1 MSDIRNILSKLDSLS
16 EQVGFRPGATD
27 IYGNRIEPRFDIS
40 PVQDIGL
47 PMGAVGGT
55 AKPRIKV
62 QPGQSPRQAISQA
75 QQKIP
80 TLKQE
85 IPSAKPTVDPYSR
98 MEPKFDI
105 STSEKPST
113 GRRKDPS
120 GPLPTPT
127 KPVSYFNKPDKVEPT
142 LEGNKFPGYWKG
154 TDSANQ
160 SKKKMV
166 GMEDKKLSEQSWLER
181 MTAKLKEKDP
191 YKSYDQDDQ
200 GFQFTPEQEKWLGG
214 ANRQDPDILKRMPGP
229 KPPVS
234 YFKNADDQRR
244 AQELNFGRQNLN
256 TVRSAVGKEKLAPE
270 KFPTALDRTNPDDFD
285 PGVRQIYTPNNN
297 QSDANPDD
305 FDPKSRQTYAG
316 GAYTQSVRPPSDIV
330 SRDLEPTTD
339 QLRAQSDIATGGY
352 NGGRRSEPV
361 PSTQQARAN
370 TADSE
375 QAAINAN
382 SRARENPTDRQARID
397 AFNARRD
404 AEIDRAREASAINA
418 AARDNTRPGVN
429 APSPGVNAP
438 SSDVNAPDVR
448 HQARIAT
455 QNLRSPTPSSTPLGS
470 TFAQDVAARKAE
482 RNPFSSA
489 PVKENKHNVVNRLA
503 RKFENYI
510 ENKFGIVEGNYI
522 PKKKNLK

>member
-16 EQVGFRPGATD
+16 EQVGFRPGTTD
-27 IYGNRIEPRFDIS
+27 MYGNRIEPRFDLN

-62 QPGQSPRQAISQA
+62 QPGQSTRQAISQA

-105 STSEKPST
+105 PTSEKPST
-113 GRRKDPS
+113 GRRKDPG

-154 TDSANQ
+154 TDSAKK

-270 KFPTALDRTNPDDFD
+270 KFPTTRDRRGEITGGA
-285 PGVRQIYTPNNN
+285 GVRAPVNISTTTSSALPANFGQQTNIGGTDATPVK
-297 QSDANPDD
+297 P
-305 FDPKSRQTYAG
+305 
-316 GAYTQSVRPPSDIV
+316 QSVIV
-330 SRDLEPTTD
+330 SRDLEPTTGVSTD
-339 QLRAQSDIATGGY
+339 LPSQLSGGGADNDYRSTNGYSGGTTTSRGGKGAATGTDSTAQANRNSLSASSVGA
-352 NGGRRSEPV
+352 GPGPGRRSVSAEPV
-361 PSTQQARAN
+361 VG
-370 TADSE
+370 
-375 QAAINAN
+375 
-382 SRARENPTDRQARID
+382 
-397 AFNARRD
+397 
-404 AEIDRAREASAINA
+404 
-418 AARDNTRPGVN
+418 TRSP
-429 APSPGVNAP
+429 APSPMLPDGSTNPAYNSWVNQGLRQQYQPVNSGSSTSAP
-438 SSDVNAPDVR
+438 SS
-448 HQARIAT
+448 
-455 QNLRSPTPSSTPLGS
+455 TPLSTPLGS
-470 TFAQDVAARKAE
+470 TFAKDVAARKAE
-482 RNPFSSA
+482 LNPFTQLA
-489 PVKENKHNVVNRLA
+489 VKENKHNVVNRLA

-510 ENKFGIVEGNYI
+510 ENKFDIVEGNYT

>member
-27 IYGNRIEPRFDIS
+27 MYGNRIEPRFDLN

-62 QPGQSPRQAISQA
+62 QPGQSTRQAISQA

-181 MTAKLKEKDP
+181 MTDKLKEKDP

-270 KFPTALDRTNPDDFD
+270 KFPTTRDRRGEITGGSGLRAPVSTSTTTSSALPADFEQQIQRQND
-285 PGVRQIYTPNNN
+285 NAAIATPVRS
-297 QSDANPDD
+297 QSN
-305 FDPKSRQTYAG
+305 
-316 GAYTQSVRPPSDIV
+316 IV
-330 SRDLEPTTD
+330 SREIEPTTD

-361 PSTQQARAN
+361 PSTQQARAD

-375 QAAINAN
+375 QAAITAN

-429 APSPGVNAP
+429 APSPDVNAP
-438 SSDVNAPDVR
+438 SPVVNTPDVK
-448 HQARIAT
+448 HQSRIAT
-455 QNLRSPTPSSTPLGS
+455 QK

-482 RNPFSSA
+482 RNPFTQLA
-489 PVKENKHNVVNRLA
+489 VKENKHNVVNRLA

>member
-181 MTAKLKEKDP
+181 MTDKLKEKDP

-270 KFPTALDRTNPDDFD
+270 KFPTSMTSNLGPIRPEIANMPRDE
-285 PGVRQIYTPNNN
+285 VNN
-297 QSDANPDD
+297 QISNLAAQGGRRGEPTPSPEDL
-305 FDPKSRQTYAG
+305 DPQTRQTYAG
-316 GAYTQSVRPPSDIV
+316 GAYTQSVRPPRDIV
-330 SRDLEPTTD
+330 SRDEPTTD

-352 NGGRRSEPV
+352 NGGRTGPGLSRPAYEPGNTDGKGNAMGTDPSAQANRNSLSASSVGAGPGPGPQSVSTEPV
-361 PSTQQARAN
+361 S
-370 TADSE
+370 S
-375 QAAINAN
+375 
-382 SRARENPTDRQARID
+382 
-397 AFNARRD
+397 
-404 AEIDRAREASAINA
+404 
-418 AARDNTRPGVN
+418 TRP
-429 APSPGVNAP
+429 SAP
-438 SSDVNAPDVR
+438 SS
-448 HQARIAT
+448 
-455 QNLRSPTPSSTPLGS
+455 TPLSTPLGS
-470 TFAQDVAARKAE
+470 TFAKDVAARKAE
-482 RNPFSSA
+482 RNPFTQLA
-489 PVKENKHNVVNRLA
+489 VKENKHNVVNRLA